1 MAMKLPF
8 FHPSQVAKPAIMNL
22 SISIQTDD
30 FSHSDEYQT
39 LCNDAPSIGAIV
51 TFCGLVREFD
61 DGRGEALFLEH
72 FEGMTEKTL
81 THICEQAAQRWPI
94 ISARI
99 IHRIGP
105 MNLGEQIVFVGINSA
120 HRKAAFHACEFIMDF
135 LKTDAPF
142 WKKAITSD
150 SEYWVEAKTSD
161 QAASETWKK

>member
-1 MAMKLPF
+1 MK
-8 FHPSQVAKPAIMNL
+8 L

-30 FSHSDEYQT
+30 FSQSEEYQI

-72 FEGMTEKTL
+72 FSGMTETAL
-81 THICEQAAQRWPI
+81 TRICEQAAQRWPI
-94 ISARI
+94 INARI

-105 MNLGEQIVFVGINSA
+105 MHLGEQIVFVGINSA

-142 WKKAITSD
+142 WKKAIASD

-161 QAASETWKK
+161 ADAAKAWQK

>member
-1 MAMKLPF
+1 MK
-8 FHPSQVAKPAIMNL
+8 L

-30 FSHSDEYQT
+30 FSQSEEYQI

-72 FEGMTEKTL
+72 FSGMTETAL
-81 THICEQAAQRWPI
+81 TRICEQAAQRWPI
-94 ISARI
+94 INVRI

-105 MNLGEQIVFVGINSA
+105 MHLGEQIVFVGINSA

-161 QAASETWKK
+161 ADAAKAWQK

>member
-1 MAMKLPF
+1 
-8 FHPSQVAKPAIMNL
+8 MNL

-39 LCNDAPSIGAIV
+39 LCDDAPSIGAIV

-61 DGRGEALFLEH
+61 DGKGETLFLEH

-81 THICEQAAQRWPI
+81 TNICEQAAQRWPI

-99 IHRIGP
+99 IHRIGA
-105 MNLGEQIVFVGINSA
+105 MHLGEQIVFVGINSA

-135 LKTDAPF
+135 LKTEAPF

-161 QAASETWKK
+161 QEASKTWKK

>member
-1 MAMKLPF
+1 MK
-8 FHPSQVAKPAIMNL
+8 L

-30 FSHSDEYQT
+30 FSQSEEYQI

-72 FEGMTEKTL
+72 FSGMTETAL
-81 THICEQAAQRWPI
+81 TRICEQAAQRWPI
-94 ISARI
+94 INARI

-105 MNLGEQIVFVGINSA
+105 MHLGEQIVFVGINSA

-150 SEYWVEAKTSD
+150 SEYWVEAKASD
-161 QAASETWKK
+161 TEASKTWQQ

>member
-1 MAMKLPF
+1 MKLF
-8 FHPSQVAKPAIMNL
+8 IAVQA
-22 SISIQTDD
+22 DD
-30 FSHSDEYQT
+30 FSHGDEYQI
-39 LCNDAPSIGAIV
+39 LCNDAPRIGAIV

-61 DGRGEALFLEH
+61 EGRGEALFLEH
-72 FEGMTEKTL
+72 FAGMTEAAL
-81 THICEQAAQRWPI
+81 TRICEQAAQRWPI
-94 ISARI
+94 ISARV

-161 QAASETWKK
+161 QEASETWRS

>member
-1 MAMKLPF
+1 MK
-8 FHPSQVAKPAIMNL
+8 L

-30 FSHSDEYQT
+30 FSQSEEYQI

-72 FEGMTEKTL
+72 FAGMTETAL
-81 THICEQAAQRWPI
+81 TRICEQAAQRWPI
-94 ISARI
+94 INARI

-105 MNLGEQIVFVGINSA
+105 MHLGEQIVFVGINSA

-161 QAASETWKK
+161 ADAAKAWQK

>member
-1 MAMKLPF
+1 MK
-8 FHPSQVAKPAIMNL
+8 L

-30 FSHSDEYQT
+30 FSQSEEYQI

-72 FEGMTEKTL
+72 FSGMTETAL
-81 THICEQAAQRWPI
+81 TRICEQAAQRWPI
-94 ISARI
+94 INVRI

-105 MNLGEQIVFVGINSA
+105 MHLGEQIVFVGINSA

-150 SEYWVEAKTSD
+150 SEYWVEAKNSD
-161 QAASETWKK
+161 TDAAKAWQK